1 MMLVVLSLYDLF
13 PPPNLQ
19 FSGDLRDQETTH
31 HALKLGNF
39 PAVSG
44 GLKRDTVYKTRQF
57 TSKRH
62 SPWKCLTQRKH
73 NGTSAGCRSFR
84 STLEVWPAFGYFHE
98 AFCKQSAD
106 FNTSRDTVCIWRGTL
121 LFGIG
126 VALLS
131 ELPDLSSSL
140 SLRVFFLFSKSFWFS
155 F

>member
-73 NGTSAGCRSFR
+73 NGTWSEYQLDAVHSGRHWKSGRRLVTFMKLFAN
-84 STLEVWPAFGYFHE
+84 SLQTLTHRETQFVFEE
-98 AFCKQSAD
+98 AHYC
-106 FNTSRDTVCIWRGTL
+106 L
-121 LFGIG
+121 
-126 VALLS
+126 AL
-131 ELPDLSSSL
+131 ELPC
-140 SLRVFFLFSKSFWFS
+140 
-155 F
+155 